1 MPTIQSTGLAA
12 EERQRVEALIREAR
26 RRQRRRRLITS
37 LAGLVVLAVAAG
49 ALQAA
54 RGTGHGPGLPG
65 HPRTARSGRAKPGGA
80 TRSTPGPIPASVGTT
95 VVMWLPSGVDTNGV
109 YLADLANGET
119 SYPLQPLLGSTF
131 EQGYIDVGDWLVY
144 GDQNGHVD
152 AISASLTGS
161 PRVLGSYLFAPA
173 AGADQVWVMS
183 ENDQQARLVSVPSGQ
198 SGPVISLPAGAMLLA
213 GTDGGLLLQSDV
225 LELWRP
231 GQPARVLP
239 YWSGSATEF
248 GVSARF
254 VAYGT
259 ACRSHD
265 LPGNTYYNA
274 CATLR
279 VLDVVT
285 GHVSSFPAPPGTA
298 GWVPSRGY
306 NDDNLISADA
316 PLFAA
321 QAALAPLSRDQAVTY
336 VLRLG
341 RRRAQPVAVPYSTG
355 PVLSL
360 TSWSVRGS
368 WLFYQGRGQQL
379 WAYQVPT
386 GKVRASSDSCCDYT
400 FMVSV
405 PSSPAGARH

>member
-1 MPTIQSTGLAA
+1 MPAIQSAGPTA
-12 EERQRVEALIREAR
+12 EEQRTAEALIREAR
-26 RRQRRRRLITS
+26 RRQRRRRLVTS
-37 LAGLVVLAVAAG
+37 LTGLVVLAVAAG

-54 RGTGHGPGLPG
+54 RGTGHGPALPG
-65 HPRTARSGRAKPGGA
+65 HPRTARSDRAKSGGA
-80 TRSTPGPIPASVGTT
+80 TRSTPDPIPASVGST
-95 VVMWLPSGVDTNGV
+95 VVMWLPSGVDANGV
-109 YLADLANGET
+109 YVADLANGET
-119 SYPLQPLLGSTF
+119 SYPVQPLLGSTF

-144 GDQNGHVD
+144 GDQNGNVD
-152 AISASLTGS
+152 AIPASLTGS

-183 ENDQQARLVSVPSGQ
+183 LNDQRARLVSVPSGR
-198 SGPVISLPAGAMLLA
+198 SGPAISLPAGATLLA
-213 GTDGGLLLQSDV
+213 GTDGGLLLQKDV

-231 GQPARVLP
+231 GQRARVLP

-248 GVSARF
+248 GVSPRF

-259 ACRSHD
+259 ACRSQD

-279 VLDVVT
+279 VLDVAT

-298 GWVPSRGY
+298 GWVPGRGY
-306 NDDNLISADA
+306 NDDNTISAGA
-316 PLFAA
+316 PMIAA
-321 QAALAPLSRDQAVTY
+321 QAALAPLNRDQAVTY

-341 RRRAQPVAVPYSTG
+341 RGRAKPVAVPYSTG

-368 WLFYQGRGQQL
+368 WLFYQGPGQQL
-379 WAYQVPT
+379 WGYQVTT
-386 GKVRASSDSCCDYT
+386 GKVRASSDSCCHYT

-405 PSSPAGARH
+405 PS